1 MQTDWDGIEEFVAVA
16 TCMGFKPAAEML
28 NVSTS
33 HVSRAVTRLENAI
46 GAPLFYRTTR
56 KVSLTDTGR
65 TVLSHCQQLIESRD
79 ELYAV
84 VGGTNEPQGEIKIT
98 CPTSLGERYISPI
111 VREFSQDYP
120 KVEITLDLSNR
131 LVDLIAE
138 GIDLAIRTGMLEDS
152 RLISSRVAS
161 RQFLVCASP
170 AYLDAHG
177 TPERLD
183 DLKTH
188 NCLTGSS
195 STWRFRQGG
204 QHETLRP
211 RGNWRS
217 NSGASVLDGLLAGK
231 GIGQLPLFY
240 VAPYLENGR
249 LIELFRELRPE
260 PEPIWAV
267 YPQAR
272 HLQPKV
278 HLLVDRIRAQ
288 LQPAFEVRIQHH
300 LRG

>member
-1 MQTDWDGIEEFVAVA
+1 MRTDWDGIEEFVAVA
-16 TCMGFKPAAEML
+16 TCMGFKPAAQML

-46 GAPLFYRTTR
+46 GAPLLYRTTR

-65 TVLSHCQQLIESRD
+65 TVLSHCQELIESRD

-111 VREFSQDYP
+111 VREFSQDHP
-120 KVEITLDLSNR
+120 KVDITLDLSNR

-152 RLISSRVAS
+152 RLVSSRVAS

-170 AYLDAHG
+170 AYLQTHG

-183 DLKTH
+183 DLKAH
-188 NCLTGSS
+188 NCLIGSS

-217 NSGASVLDGLLAGK
+217 NSGASVLDGLLSGK

-240 VAPYLENGR
+240 VAPYLEDGR
-249 LIELFRELRPE
+249 LVELFRDYRPE

-288 LQPAFEVRIQHH
+288 LQPAFEAGTLHH
-300 LRG
+300 LKG

>member
-1 MQTDWDGIEEFVAVA
+1 MRTDWDGIEEFVAVA
-16 TCMGFKPAAEML
+16 TNLGFKPAAQAL

-65 TVLSHCQQLIESRD
+65 TVLAHCRQLIQSRD
-79 ELYAV
+79 ELFAA
-84 VGGTNEPQGEIKIT
+84 VGGENDPQGEIKIT
-98 CPTSLGERYISPI
+98 CSTLLGERYLSPI
-111 VREFSQDYP
+111 VRRFCQEFP
-120 KVEITLDLSNR
+120 KVEVTMDLSNR

-138 GIDLAIRTGMLEDS
+138 GFDLAIRTGRLEDS
-152 RLISSRVAS
+152 RLISSRVAT

-170 AYLDAHG
+170 AYLETHG

-183 DLKTH
+183 DLKAH
-188 NCLTGSS
+188 NCLIGSS
-195 STWRFRQGG
+195 SSWRFRIGSK
-204 QHETLRP
+204 HESLRP
-211 RGNWRS
+211 RGNWRC
-217 NSGASVLDGLLAGK
+217 NSAASVLDGLLAGT

-240 VAPYLENGR
+240 VLPYLQSGA
-249 LIELFRELRPE
+249 LVELFEDYRPE

-288 LQPAFEVRIQHH
+288 LQPGFEAAPLHQPHP
-300 LRG
+300 

>member
-138 GIDLAIRTGMLEDS
+138 GID
-152 RLISSRVAS
+152 
-161 RQFLVCASP
+161 
-170 AYLDAHG
+170 
-177 TPERLD
+177 
-183 DLKTH
+183 
-188 NCLTGSS
+188 
-195 STWRFRQGG
+195 
-204 QHETLRP
+204 
-211 RGNWRS
+211 
-217 NSGASVLDGLLAGK
+217 
-231 GIGQLPLFY
+231 
-240 VAPYLENGR
+240 
-249 LIELFRELRPE
+249 
-260 PEPIWAV
+260 
-267 YPQAR
+267 
-272 HLQPKV
+272 
-278 HLLVDRIRAQ
+278 RIRAQ

-300 LRG
+300 LQG

>member
-1 MQTDWDGIEEFVAVA
+1 
-16 TCMGFKPAAEML
+16 
-28 NVSTS
+28 
-33 HVSRAVTRLENAI
+33 
-46 GAPLFYRTTR
+46 
-56 KVSLTDTGR
+56 
-65 TVLSHCQQLIESRD
+65 
-79 ELYAV
+79 
-84 VGGTNEPQGEIKIT
+84 
-98 CPTSLGERYISPI
+98 
-111 VREFSQDYP
+111 
-120 KVEITLDLSNR
+120 
-131 LVDLIAE
+131 
-138 GIDLAIRTGMLEDS
+138 
-152 RLISSRVAS
+152 
-161 RQFLVCASP
+161 
-170 AYLDAHG
+170 
-177 TPERLD
+177 
-183 DLKTH
+183 LKTH

>member
-1 MQTDWDGIEEFVAVA
+1 MQTNWDGIEEFVAVA
-16 TCMGFKPAAEML
+16 TCMGFKPAAQML

-65 TVLSHCQQLIESRD
+65 TVLGHCQQLIESRD

-84 VGGTNEPQGEIKIT
+84 VGGNNEPQGEIKIT

-170 AYLDAHG
+170 AYLQSHG

-183 DLKTH
+183 DLKAH
-188 NCLTGSS
+188 NCLIGSS

-240 VAPYLENGR
+240 VAPYLEDGR
-249 LIELFRELRPE
+249 LVELFREYRPE

-288 LQPAFEVRIQHH
+288 LQPAFEAGTQHH
-300 LRG
+300 LQG